1 MENNLMSIIR
11 EAKKG
16 KILVYYFKTYFLVLL
31 ISSLL
36 FAAYSFSVLSAVWND
51 GWEKT
56 QKELEGCT
64 ATIDTL
70 FDEIDGF
77 SDLILSNEK
86 VSAFTNYTNS
96 FGYNNT
102 YKIIDVQNSLLD
114 TSFLEEYI
122 LGYFLYFDNS
132 QMVINHNVAYTSMV
146 SVTGETGYKVQSYRE
161 LYDSSGK
168 RISKTKEA
176 YSVYSKR
183 DQVVVVGTKKEKK
196 KPAKPAPK
204 KKKEKQDNQKQD
216 DRSKETLMV
225 ME

>member
-132 QMVINHNVAYTSMV
+132 QI
-146 SVTGETGYKVQSYRE
+146 GY
-161 LYDSSGK
+161 
-168 RISKTKEA
+168 
-176 YSVYSKR
+176 
-183 DQVVVVGTKKEKK
+183 
-196 KPAKPAPK
+196 
-204 KKKEKQDNQKQD
+204 
-216 DRSKETLMV
+216 
-225 ME
+225 